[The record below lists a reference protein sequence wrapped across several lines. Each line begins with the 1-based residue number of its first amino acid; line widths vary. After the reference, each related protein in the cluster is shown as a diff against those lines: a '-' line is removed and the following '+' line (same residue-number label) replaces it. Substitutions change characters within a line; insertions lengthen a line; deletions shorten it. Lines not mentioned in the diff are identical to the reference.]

1 MSDIYIACS
10 VDDGPG
16 VRISSILG
24 NNNDE
29 DHDEVDDEEEHAHV
43 LSNAKVVDEG
53 IIQQH

>member
-1 MSDIYIACS
+1 M
-10 VDDGPG
+10 
-16 VRISSILG
+16 RISSVLG

-29 DHDEVDDEEEHAHV
+29 DHDDDVDDEEEHAHV

>member
-1 MSDIYIACS
+1 M
-10 VDDGPG
+10 
-16 VRISSILG
+16 RISSILG

-43 LSNAKVVDEG
+43 LSNAKVLDEG

>member
-1 MSDIYIACS
+1 M
-10 VDDGPG
+10 
-16 VRISSILG
+16 RISSVLG

-29 DHDEVDDEEEHAHV
+29 DHDDIDDEEEHAHV